1 MSLVAHSLTPPHSV
15 ALHVYCRDVAVIEV
29 SKEAITSF
37 SNLSEFPNRSIADD
51 HVPRYELVQSVNHL
65 ISAIDSIIRIGP
77 VVAIERTRTV
87 SRPEYVLHN
96 FMGFSLRDR
105 YRGPNALYLPLGE
118 MPLEADV
125 NLLPISL
132 MSEQLDEAVRKQ
144 LDGIR
149 PELFISAE
157 AFKKLE
163 PSTQAHFSVQPGQ
176 ALLIPEDVVCS
187 RWCNETDVLRIKGFF
202 KVDPTSMQSPVEL
215 AENLACLRN
224 QYPLV

>member
-29 SKEAITSF
+29 SKELVSSF
-37 SNLSEFPNRSIADD
+37 SNLTEFPNRSIADD
-51 HVPRYELVQSVNHL
+51 HVPAHELVQSVNHL
-65 ISAIDSIIRIGP
+65 ISAISSIIRIGP

-87 SRPEYVLHN
+87 SRPEYALYN

-118 MPLEADV
+118 IPLEVDV

-149 PELFISAE
+149 PELFISVE
-157 AFKKLE
+157 AFETLA
-163 PSTQAHFSVQPGQ
+163 PTTQAHFSVQPGQ
-176 ALLIPEDVVCS
+176 ALLVPEDVVCS
-187 RWCNETDVLRIKGFF
+187 RWCSETEVLRIKGFF
-202 KVDPTSMQSPVEL
+202 KVNPASMQSPVEL
-215 AENLACLRN
+215 AGNLACLGN
-224 QYPLV
+224 Q